1 VTAPVL
7 RTERLVLRGWR
18 ESDRAPFAELNADPE
33 VMEHFPSPLT
43 RAASDA
49 FVDRIE
55 QHFAERGYGLW
66 AVEAESGFVGF
77 TGLAVPR
84 FHADWMDDR
93 EQPVLE
99 VGWRLR
105 RSAWGSGYATEAGRA
120 ALGFAFGEL
129 GRDEVVSFTVI
140 GNARSRA
147 VMERLGMR
155 CLTTYDHPIDGGP
168 SLPSV
173 CYLLSRSQHVPWE
186 TR

>member
-7 RTERLVLRGWR
+7 HTERLVLRGWTPH
-18 ESDRAPFAELNADPE
+18 DRAPFAEMNADPE

-55 QHFAERGYGLW
+55 QHFAARGYGLW
-66 AVEAESGFVGF
+66 AVEADGAFVGF

-105 RSAWGSGYATEAGRA
+105 RSAWGRGYATEAGRA
-120 ALGFAFGEL
+120 ALGFAFEVL
-129 GRDEVVSFTVI
+129 GRDEVVSFTVT
-140 GNARSRA
+140 GNHRSRA
-147 VMERLGMR
+147 VMERIGMR
-155 CLTTYDHPIDGGP
+155 HLTAYDHPIQGGP
-168 SLPSV
+168 ALPSV
-173 CYLLSRSQHVPWE
+173 CYLVARATAH
-186 TR
+186 

>member
-7 RTERLVLRGWR
+7 RTERLVLRGWTQH
-18 ESDRAPFAELNADPE
+18 DRAPFAEMNADPE

-55 QHFAERGYGLW
+55 QHFAARGYGLW
-66 AVEAESGFVGF
+66 AVEADGAFVGF

-105 RSAWGSGYATEAGRA
+105 RSAWGRGYATEAGRA
-120 ALGFAFGEL
+120 ALGFAFEVL
-129 GRDEVVSFTVI
+129 GRDEVVSFTVT
-140 GNARSRA
+140 GNHRSRA

-155 CLTTYDHPIDGGP
+155 YLAAYDHPIEGGP

-173 CYLLSRSQHVPWE
+173 CYLVARAAAH
-186 TR
+186 

>member
-7 RTERLVLRGWR
+7 RTGRLVLRGWTDT
-18 ESDRAPFAELNADPE
+18 DRAPFAEMNADPE
-33 VMEHFPSPLT
+33 VMEHFPSALD
-43 RAASDA
+43 RARSDA

-55 QHFAERGYGLW
+55 SHFAERGFGLW
-66 AVEAESGFVGF
+66 AVEAAGEFLGF

-84 FHADWMDDR
+84 FHVDWMDER

-105 RSAWGSGYATEAGRA
+105 RSAWGSGYATEAAGA
-120 ALGFAFGEL
+120 ALGFAFDVL
-129 GRDEVVSFTVI
+129 GRDEVVSFTVVE
-140 GNARSRA
+140 NARSRA

-155 CLTTYDHPIDGGP
+155 FLTAYDHPVEGGP

-173 CYLLSRSQHVPWE
+173 CYLLRRSQHVPWE
-186 TR
+186 AR